1 MPIDSADSSFIQNA
15 GNFISKSMVQQN
27 HRKAKQS
34 IGNSI
39 QAIYT
44 QAMVQETCS
53 NMSTDIYTS
62 NRQQSNKQQATRQQA
77 TEATSIRHP
86 SNSL

>member
-1 MPIDSADSSFIQNA
+1 MQIDSAGSSFIQNA

-39 QAIYT
+39 QAIRI
-44 QAMVQETCS
+44 QAMVQETCN

-62 NRQQSNKQQATRQQA
+62 NRQQRQQA
-77 TEATSIRHP
+77 AGNKAAGNGGNKHQASQQ
-86 SNSL
+86 

>member
-1 MPIDSADSSFIQNA
+1 MPIDNADSSFIQNA

-34 IGNSI
+34 MGNSI
-39 QAIYT
+39 QAICI

-62 NRQQSNKQQATRQQA
+62 NRQQRQQA
-77 TEATSIRHP
+77 AGSKAAGNAGNKHP

>member
-1 MPIDSADSSFIQNA
+1 
-15 GNFISKSMVQQN
+15 
-27 HRKAKQS
+27 
-34 IGNSI
+34 
-39 QAIYT
+39 
-44 QAMVQETCS
+44 
-53 NMSTDIYTS
+53 MSTDIYTS